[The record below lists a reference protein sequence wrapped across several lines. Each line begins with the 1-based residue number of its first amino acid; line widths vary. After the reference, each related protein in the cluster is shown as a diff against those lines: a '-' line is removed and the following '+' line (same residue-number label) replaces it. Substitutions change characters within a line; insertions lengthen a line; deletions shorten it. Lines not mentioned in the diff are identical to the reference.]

1 MHVLAALLRNLVF
14 ASALVAAA
22 TSAVAQVV
30 GASAVAPAQAELD
43 KAAFAEVER
52 SLAEGFGDVQS
63 VVVLQRGRVV
73 YQFYRDGAA
82 DQPRLVASVTK
93 SALSTLVGIAL
104 GQGRLASL
112 DQPVLALMPEWSG
125 LNADP
130 RTAGITLRHL
140 LTMTAGF
147 EIGDNEAVLQPRTA
161 WARPMRAAPGQVFGY
176 DNAMVQV
183 LTAILEKATGMPVTE
198 YARRELATP
207 LGIESLELRR
217 GLRLRTLDMARL
229 GQLYLQKGKWDGRQ
243 LVPESYVMEATRPQ
257 NAGGPPLS
265 THYGLM
271 WWVRPSNLERQT
283 FMAVGFGGQYI
294 WVYSPLE
301 LVVAINSTVSLA
313 SNNRG
318 QAQHLIRN
326 GIFAA
331 AQKRAA
337 AAP

>member
-1 MHVLAALLRNLVF
+1 MNALATSLRTLVLAFVLG
-14 ASALVAAA
+14 SAAA
-22 TSAVAQVV
+22 AAGAQVV
-30 GASAVAPAQAELD
+30 EAGAVAPAQAQLD
-43 KAAFAEVER
+43 KAAFAEVDR
-52 SLAEGFGDVQS
+52 QLAEGLGDVQS
-63 VVVLQRGRVV
+63 VVVVQRGRVV
-73 YQFYRDGAA
+73 YEFYRNGLA

-104 GQGRLASL
+104 EQGRLASL
-112 DQPVLALMPEWSG
+112 DQPVLAIMPEWAE

-147 EIGDNEAVLQPRTA
+147 EIGNNDVVLPARTA

-183 LTAILEKATGMPVTE
+183 LTAILEKATGEPVMEFAQRT
-198 YARRELATP
+198 LASP
-207 LGIESLELRR
+207 LGIEHVEPRR
-217 GLRLRTLDMARL
+217 ALRLRTLDMAKL
-229 GQLYLQKGKWDGRQ
+229 GQLYLQKGRWNGRQ
-243 LVPESYVMEATRPQ
+243 VVPESYVMEATRAQ

-283 FMAVGFGGQYI
+283 FMAAGFGGQYI
-294 WVYSPLE
+294 WVYAPLE
-301 LVVAINSTVSLA
+301 LVVAVNSTVSLA

-318 QAQHLIRN
+318 QAQSLIRN

-331 AQKRAA
+331 AQKRAS